1 MQTRKGL
8 KPSLAMLAGLLLLL
22 TSAWSSWGAFIDNDD
37 GTVSD
42 TVTGLMWQQ
51 AENGGERTWRI
62 ALSTCEALELAGQS
76 DWRLPDIR
84 ELQSI
89 VDDRNYFPAIAS
101 VFNIGN
107 EGYWSGTTDT
117 QTPGNAW
124 YVQFQRGF
132 ADNSSKSDAYRVR
145 CVRGGPAG
153 SFYLDLTKP
162 NGGEILVKGQPY
174 TITWNTR
181 NITGTIQ
188 IDLYRGPVSAPQL
201 FRTIAAAARN
211 SGRYQF
217 TPSVD
222 IPNGNDYLIR
232 ISAQSGSLQDF
243 SRGLFTITDTPPQT
257 ANPAT
262 WNQLLLLNE

>member
-1 MQTRKGL
+1 MQMRKRFQ
-8 KPSLAMLAGLLLLL
+8 PALAVLAGWVLLL
-22 TSAWSSWGAFIDNDD
+22 TSAGNGWGAFVDNGDD
-37 GTVSD
+37 TVSD
-42 TVTGLMWQQ
+42 TSTGLMWQQ
-51 AENGGERTWRI
+51 ADNGAERTWRN
-62 ALSTCEALELAGQS
+62 ALSTCEALELAGQT

-89 VDDRNYFPAIAS
+89 VDDSNSGPAVPSAFTS
-101 VFNIGN
+101 NSEN
-107 EGYWSGTTDT
+107 YWSATTDA
-117 QTPGNAW
+117 QFPGDAW
-124 YVQFQRGF
+124 YVYFGSGF
-132 ADNSSKSDAYRVR
+132 AGNDSKGNLYRVR

-153 SFYLDLTKP
+153 SLYLDLTKP

-181 NITGTIQ
+181 NVTGSIQ
-188 IDLYRGPVSAPQL
+188 IDLYRGTINAPQL
-201 FRTIAAAARN
+201 FRPIAAAARN
-211 SGRYQF
+211 TGKYQF

-257 ANPAT
+257 AKPT
-262 WNQLLLLNE
+262 PWNQLLLLNE

>member
-1 MQTRKGL
+1 MQMRKRFQ
-8 KPSLAMLAGLLLLL
+8 PALAMLAGLVLLL
-22 TSAWSSWGAFIDNDD
+22 TSAGNGWGAFVDNGD
-37 GTVSD
+37 GTVID
-42 TVTGLMWQQ
+42 TDTGLMWQQ
-51 AENGGERTWRI
+51 ADNGAGRTWRI
-62 ALSTCEALELAGQS
+62 ALSTCEALELTGQT

-101 VFNIGN
+101 VFNTRM
-107 EGYWSGTTDT
+107 EPYWSATTDT

-124 YVQFQRGF
+124 YVQFIRGF

-153 SFYLDLTKP
+153 SLYLDLTKP

-181 NITGTIQ
+181 NVTGAIQ
-188 IDLYRGPVSAPQL
+188 IDLYRGPINAPQL
-201 FRTIAAAARN
+201 FRPIAAAARN
-211 SGRYQF
+211 TGKYQF

-243 SRGLFTITDTPPQT
+243 SRDLFTITDRPPQT
-257 ANPAT
+257 ANPT
-262 WNQLLLLNE
+262 PWNQLLLLNN